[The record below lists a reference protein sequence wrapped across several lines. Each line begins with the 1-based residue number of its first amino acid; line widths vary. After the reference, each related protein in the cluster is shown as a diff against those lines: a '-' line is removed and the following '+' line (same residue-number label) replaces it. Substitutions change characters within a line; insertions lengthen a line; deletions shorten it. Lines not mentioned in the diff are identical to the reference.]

1 MKKTIIRFLLPDM
14 QHKTIFEIIKQK
26 REKLGFSC
34 KEIAENLKI
43 PARYIYYLENSEL
56 DKMPDL
62 IYTQGFLGKYSE
74 ILGLDKSRILKLYE
88 YELSGWQEKISDK
101 KPISS
106 SFKRSRPV
114 ISTRMIAMAVTSIVI
129 AAVGIYWWK
138 QIRLFFVKP
147 SLQVVSPV
155 GDLTVNQGFIE
166 VQGKTNNGNEVTI
179 NNQGILV
186 SDNGTFKKQVS
197 LESGLNV
204 LTITANNSFGKDNA
218 IVRKIFFSPADKEN
232 NKIQAD
238 REGPPIKLTAE
249 SKSVM
254 MDNLLASS
262 FDLKIKTKTQA
273 SWISV
278 MVGDDDLYSGVILP
292 GIEKSFHING
302 QAIIRAGQAGG
313 LLISVDG
320 GEFKVVGEKNGTFK
334 EVIVNKNGVSD
345 I

>member
-1 MKKTIIRFLLPDM
+1 M

-34 KEIAENLKI
+34 KEIAESLKI
-43 PARYIYYLENSEL
+43 STRYIYYLENNEL

-62 IYTQGFLGKYSE
+62 IYTKGFLGKYSE
-74 ILGLDKSRILKLYE
+74 ILGLDKNRILKLYE
-88 YELSGWQEKISDK
+88 YELAGWQERTSEDK
-101 KPISS
+101 LMSS
-106 SFKRSRPV
+106 SFKRLRPV
-114 ISTRMIAMAVTSIVI
+114 ISTKIIVAAVTSIVI
-129 AAVGIYWWK
+129 AAVGIYWLK
-138 QIRLFFVKP
+138 QVRLFFVKP
-147 SLQVVSPV
+147 SLQVVWPG

-186 SDNGTFKKQVS
+186 SDDGTFKKQVL

-204 LTITANNSFGKDNA
+204 LTITANNSYGKDNA
-218 IVRKIFFSPADKEN
+218 IVRKIFFLPSGKEN
-232 NKIQAD
+232 NKIQAGK
-238 REGPPIKLTAE
+238 ESPLAELTAE

-254 MDNLLASS
+254 INNLLASS
-262 FDLKIKTKTQA
+262 FDLRIKTKTQA
-273 SWISV
+273 NWISV
-278 MVGDDDLYSGVILP
+278 MVDDDYLYSGVILP

-320 GEFKVVGEKNGTFK
+320 GEFKIAGEKGEIFK
-334 EVIVNKNGVSD
+334 EIIINKNGAND